1 MGSLRVKCRFAD
13 ARVLKGGDVS
23 TTLTGRRCLRWSWLE
38 SKANVPAWCREDSR
52 SSRNC
57 IKHGL
62 LRPCSFIAAATICA
76 RFSPTIQPRERRSG
90 ESLNAMRTGR
100 AARFDPGNAVA
111 KDFPVRCIAPT
122 HEFLKITSRIAI
134 FMKEWPADRWSD
146 RFDGAFELHGVREY
160 VRLRTY
166 GGANCRRLN
175 VHPLNGKL
183 WARSR
188 GIRVGQNMIM
198 IISKMTRSRALLSV
212 A

>member
-1 MGSLRVKCRFAD
+1 
-13 ARVLKGGDVS
+13 
-23 TTLTGRRCLRWSWLE
+23 
-38 SKANVPAWCREDSR
+38 
-52 SSRNC
+52 
-57 IKHGL
+57 
-62 LRPCSFIAAATICA
+62 
-76 RFSPTIQPRERRSG
+76 
-90 ESLNAMRTGR
+90 
-100 AARFDPGNAVA
+100 
-111 KDFPVRCIAPT
+111 
-122 HEFLKITSRIAI
+122 
-134 FMKEWPADRWSD
+134 
-146 RFDGAFELHGVREY
+146 